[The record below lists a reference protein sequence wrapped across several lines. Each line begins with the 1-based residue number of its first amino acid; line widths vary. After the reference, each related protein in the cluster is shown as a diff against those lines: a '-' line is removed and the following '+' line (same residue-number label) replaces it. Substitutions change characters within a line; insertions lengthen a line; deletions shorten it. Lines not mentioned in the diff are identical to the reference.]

1 MSPLIIA
8 GGSLNSPRHYVP
20 VSMASEADGSD
31 LGDRIEA
38 LQRRLSRTWELFQG
52 STLDVRPFRPGDDG
66 PLASFTVPEDERE
79 VDRYWV
85 NAPYAYVVITYDD
98 AESEHRYYAVEP
110 ELDAFERDLLDRV
123 VDDIRDPLL
132 YREGSGKT
140 DEETLRAELETLL
153 EGYGVEA
160 GMDTFHALAYYLYRD
175 FRGYGKVD
183 PLLNDRHIE
192 DVSCDGYDLPIFVY
206 HDEYT
211 DIETNVSFGQEA
223 LDSYVIRLA
232 QQSGRH
238 VSVGDPIVETTLPD
252 GSRAELALGEE
263 VTPRG
268 SAFTIRQY
276 AEDPFT
282 PVDLV
287 EYGTFSVEQ
296 MAYFWL
302 CIEHNKSLIFAGG
315 TASGKTTSMNAV
327 SMFVPPRAKV
337 LTIEDTRELSLYH
350 DNWLSA
356 VTRERRYEGTDI
368 DMYDL
373 LRSALRHRPEYIVV
387 GEVRG
392 EEAIT
397 LFQAMN
403 TGHTTF
409 STMHADSIET
419 VINRLEN
426 EPINVPRAMVQSLDM
441 LSVQTLTRSDDERVR
456 RAKTIGEIGGIDQR
470 TGELDYSSAF
480 EWVPDSDTFRR
491 NDSSLLEE
499 IADERGWSRSELLRE
514 VRRRE
519 RFLELLSALGID
531 DYRTFTA
538 LVNEYYADPDRVMDK
553 LDERAAA
560 ADGVDADDLAD
571 EEGGAAAADGGAD
584 RGPGAAD
591 GDGATAGSGGSGAA
605 DR

>member
-1 MSPLIIA
+1 MA
-8 GGSLNSPRHYVP
+8 GN
-20 VSMASEADGSD
+20 ASAGTDDRFEAV
-31 LGDRIEA
+31 R
-38 LQRRLSRTWELFQG
+38 RRLSRTWEMLRG
-52 STLDVRPFRPGDDG
+52 SEIDVRPFRPGEDG
-66 PLASFTVPEDERE
+66 PLASFVVPDGERE

-85 NAPYAYVVITYDD
+85 NAPYAFVVVTYDD
-98 AESEHRYYAVEP
+98 EESEHRYYAVEP
-110 ELDAFERDLLDRV
+110 DLDEFERDLLDRV

-132 YREGSGKT
+132 YRGGAGKT
-140 DEETLRAELETLL
+140 DEATLREELTGLL
-153 EGYGVEA
+153 EGYGVDA

-327 SMFVPPRAKV
+327 SMFIPPRAKV

-350 DNWLSA
+350 DNWLSS

-392 EEAIT
+392 DEATT

-441 LSVQTLTRSDDERVR
+441 LSIQTLTRSGDQRVR

-480 EWVPDSDTFRR
+480 DWNAEADEFRR
-491 NDSSLLEE
+491 NDSSLMSE
-499 IADERGWSRSELLRE
+499 IADERGWSRAELLRE
-514 VRRRE
+514 IRRRE
-519 RFLELLSALGID
+519 RFLELLLELDIA

-538 LVNEYYADPDRVMDK
+538 LVNEYYADPDRVMERLEDRARNAAGAEVP
-553 LDERAAA
+553 DEAT
-560 ADGVDADDLAD
+560 VAD
-571 EEGGAAAADGGAD
+571 EARRSVGPDASGTGD
-584 RGPGAAD
+584 R
-591 GDGATAGSGGSGAA
+591 SE
-605 DR
+605 

>member
-1 MSPLIIA
+1 MLQ
-8 GGSLNSPRHYVP
+8 
-20 VSMASEADGSD
+20 GSD
-31 LGDRIEA
+31 I
-38 LQRRLSRTWELFQG
+38 
-52 STLDVRPFRPGDDG
+52 DVRPFRPSEDG
-66 PLASFTVPEDERE
+66 PLASFAVPEGERE

-85 NAPYAYVVITYDD
+85 NAPYAYVVVTYDD
-98 AESEHRYYAVEP
+98 EESEHRYYAVEP
-110 ELDAFERDLLDRV
+110 GLDEFERDLLDRV

-140 DEETLRAELETLL
+140 DEETLRKELKGLL
-153 EGYGVEA
+153 EGYGVDA
-160 GMDTFHALAYYLYRD
+160 GMATFHALAYYLYRD

-206 HDEYT
+206 HDDYT
-211 DIETNVSFGQEA
+211 DIETNVSFAKGE
-223 LDSYVIRLA
+223 LDNYVIRLA

-238 VSVGDPIVETTLPD
+238 VSVGDPLVETTLPD

-282 PVDLV
+282 PIDLV

-327 SMFVPPRAKV
+327 SMFIPPRAKV

-350 DNWLSA
+350 DNWLSS
-356 VTRERRYEGTDI
+356 VTRERRYEGADI

-392 EEAIT
+392 DEAIT

-441 LSVQTLTRSDDERVR
+441 LSIQTLTRSGDQRVR

-480 EWVPDSDTFRR
+480 DWDAEADEFRR
-491 NDSSLLEE
+491 NDSSLMAE
-499 IADERGWSRSELLRE
+499 IADERGWSRAELLRE
-514 VRRRE
+514 IRRRE
-519 RFLELLSALGID
+519 RFLELLRDLGIT
-531 DYRTFTA
+531 DYRAFTA
-538 LVNEYYADPDRVMDK
+538 LVNEYYADPERVMDR
-553 LDERAAA
+553 LEERAA
-560 ADGVDADDLAD
+560 DAEGGEAT
-571 EEGGAAAADGGAD
+571 GGAAAPDDD
-584 RGPGAAD
+584 RGPAEAGAESPGA
-591 GDGATAGSGGSGAA
+591 GDPS
-605 DR
+605 R

>member
-1 MSPLIIA
+1 M
-8 GGSLNSPRHYVP
+8 
-20 VSMASEADGSD
+20 GSD
-31 LGDRIEA
+31 ARERVGDRFEA
-38 LQRRLSRTWELFQG
+38 VRRQLARTWEMLQG
-52 STLDVRPFRPGDDG
+52 SDIDVRPFRPSEDG
-66 PLASFTVPEDERE
+66 PLASFAVPEGERE

-85 NAPYAYVVITYDD
+85 NAPYAYVVVTYDD
-98 AESEHRYYAVEP
+98 EESEHRYYAVEP
-110 ELDAFERDLLDRV
+110 GLDEFERDLLDRV

-140 DEETLRAELETLL
+140 DEETLRKELKGLL
-153 EGYGVEA
+153 EGYGVDA
-160 GMDTFHALAYYLYRD
+160 GMATFHALAYYLYRD

-206 HDEYT
+206 HDDYT
-211 DIETNVSFGQEA
+211 DIETNVSFAKGE
-223 LDSYVIRLA
+223 LDNYVIRLA

-238 VSVGDPIVETTLPD
+238 VSVGDPLVETTLPD

-282 PVDLV
+282 PIDLV

-327 SMFVPPRAKV
+327 SMFIPPRAKV

-350 DNWLSA
+350 DNWLSS
-356 VTRERRYEGTDI
+356 VTRERRYEGADI

-392 EEAIT
+392 DEAIT

-441 LSVQTLTRSDDERVR
+441 LSIQTLTRSGDQRVR

-480 EWVPDSDTFRR
+480 DWDAEADEFRR
-491 NDSSLLEE
+491 NDSSLMAE
-499 IADERGWSRSELLRE
+499 IADERGWSRAELLRE
-514 VRRRE
+514 IRRRE
-519 RFLELLSALGID
+519 RFLELLRDLGIT
-531 DYRTFTA
+531 DYRAFTA
-538 LVNEYYADPDRVMDK
+538 LVNEYYADPERVMDR
-553 LDERAAA
+553 LEERAA
-560 ADGVDADDLAD
+560 DAEGGEAT
-571 EEGGAAAADGGAD
+571 GGAAAPDDD
-584 RGPGAAD
+584 RGPAEAGAESPGA
-591 GDGATAGSGGSGAA
+591 GDPS
-605 DR
+605 R